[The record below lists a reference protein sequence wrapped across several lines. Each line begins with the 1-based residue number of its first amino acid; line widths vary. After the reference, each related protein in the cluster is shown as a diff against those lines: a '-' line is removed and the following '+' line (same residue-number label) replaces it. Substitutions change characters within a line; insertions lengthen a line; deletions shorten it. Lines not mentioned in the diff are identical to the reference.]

1 MMRTIISVSAT
12 EMMRIWGSKLVR
24 RKRLSDSELSLVISL
39 VRGMSMVSGVG
50 SGDEVL
56 LVLLVL
62 VRVAGV
68 VGAVGVIGVV

>member
-1 MMRTIISVSAT
+1 
-12 EMMRIWGSKLVR
+12 
-24 RKRLSDSELSLVISL
+24 
-39 VRGMSMVSGVG
+39 MVSGVG

-68 VGAVGVIGVV
+68 VGAVGVMGVVCVFEGVWGLEVGFETTGAEFEFEC

>member
-1 MMRTIISVSAT
+1 MTIGSGTVVSN
-12 EMMRIWGSKLVR
+12 IV
-24 RKRLSDSELSLVISL
+24 SE
-39 VRGMSMVSGVG
+39 GMSMVSGVG

-68 VGAVGVIGVV
+68 VGAVGVIGVVLSV